1 MLFFV
6 YIALDTFGEH
16 MNKLPNHCSLNLKR
30 IISLGIFYILIS
42 FDSAALAE
50 RPPLSGSM
58 GKFQLTR
65 IDQSNIKAT
74 STVSWEDTN
83 GEKVSLAD
91 FKGKVVFLN
100 FWATWCSP
108 CIRELPSIERL
119 QNKFS
124 KNDFAVIAISL
135 DRGGKKVAG
144 RLLERLQ
151 LKKLALYTDKES
163 KSAKKLGVKYMPTTI
178 IFDRKNRELGKLQG
192 GVEWD
197 SKNAVALIKYFI
209 NNPNHLDM
217 ERGFK

>member
-6 YIALDTFGEH
+6 YITLDTFGEH
-16 MNKLPNHCSLNLKR
+16 MNKPPNHRSVNLKI
-30 IISLGIFYILIS
+30 IISLGIFYILIGYNS
-42 FDSAALAE
+42 TTLAE
-50 RPPLSGSM
+50 SPPLSGPM

-65 IDQSNIKAT
+65 IDQPNIKVT
-74 STVSWEDTN
+74 NTVSWEDTN
-83 GEKVSLAD
+83 GKKVSLAD

-124 KNDFAVIAISL
+124 ENDFAVIAISL
-135 DRGGKKVAG
+135 DRGGKKVAS
-144 RLLERLQ
+144 RLLKRLQ
-151 LKKLALYTDKES
+151 LGKLTLYIDKES

-209 NNPNHLDM
+209 NNPTYLDTK
-217 ERGFK
+217 RGIK